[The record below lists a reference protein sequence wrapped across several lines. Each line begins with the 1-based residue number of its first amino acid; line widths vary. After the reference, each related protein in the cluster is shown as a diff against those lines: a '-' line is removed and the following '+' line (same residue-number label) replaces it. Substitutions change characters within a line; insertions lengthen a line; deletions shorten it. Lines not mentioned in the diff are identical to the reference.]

1 MCRLLTASYARAS
14 ECVDRQTPR
23 SSGMAFLTHA
33 FRYVLATVVSS
44 WIIIQ
49 LQFSKNSINRHFSY
63 SCDDFNR
70 SEQFFNR
77 KLNLLLFFSTQTLL
91 KQICISYFVSVPVLL
106 TAIFFLNT
114 VFRFFI
120 DFLQHLNSHSNM
132 GINYNNIITHGI
144 PIQYYAP
151 CSLFW
156 CLCTVLH
163 KSLTFGQQRNNKKKN
178 GRERKKFV
186 TVQYMGV

>member
-1 MCRLLTASYARAS
+1 MWKLKTKNTDWSQHVFMCRLLTASYARAS

-132 GINYNNIITHGI
+132 GINYNNIITWHS
-144 PIQYYAP
+144 YTV
-151 CSLFW
+151 
-156 CLCTVLH
+156 LCTVFFILVFMY
-163 KSLTFGQQRNNKKKN
+163 STP
-178 GRERKKFV
+178 
-186 TVQYMGV
+186 